1 MDLAALGWSADWE
14 SALAAQQASTGV
26 PGRVIVEDKHAYQ
39 VATAAGTCSA
49 VIPGKMLHQSA
60 DRSLLPKVGD
70 WVMLRMLP
78 AERQGVI
85 ERVLPRRTQLVRKEA
100 GRRVEEQVL
109 AANVDLAFIVMALD
123 RSYNLRRLERF
134 LVMVREGGVAPIV
147 VLNKS
152 DLVSDHGLAHE
163 LEARQVARD
172 AEVTAV
178 SAHTGQGMKSLE
190 RYLQTGRSVAFI
202 GTSGVGKSS
211 LINRLYGEDIQATLE
226 VRKTDAKGRHSTTW
240 RELIVLP
247 RGGVVIDTPG
257 MREFHMWTGLEG
269 LEEAFP
275 EVETIAVQ
283 CHFRNCSHTTEQRC
297 AVLQAVDDGSLPRAR
312 YESYL
317 KLKHELEFLATERRE
332 HSFQGRKTRRPG
344 RRRLPPSRAGSTRFD
359 QDQDSE
365 RGS

>member
-1 MDLAALGWSADWE
+1 
-14 SALAAQQASTGV
+14 
-26 PGRVIVEDKHAYQ
+26 
-39 VATAAGTCSA
+39 
-49 VIPGKMLHQSA
+49 MLHQST
-60 DRSLLPKVGD
+60 DRSQLPKVGD
-70 WVMLRMLP
+70 WVALRRLP
-78 AERQGVI
+78 SEPQGVI

-123 RSYNLRRLERF
+123 RSYNLRRLERY
-134 LVMVREGGVAPIV
+134 LVMVREGGVIPVA
-147 VLNKS
+147 VLNKA
-152 DLVSDHGLAHE
+152 DLASDHGLARE

-172 AEVTAV
+172 AEVVIV
-178 SAHTGQGMKSLE
+178 SARTGQGMKTLE
-190 RYLQTGRSVAFI
+190 RHLQTGRSVAFI

-226 VRKTDAKGRHSTTW
+226 VRETDAKGRHSTTW

-257 MREFHMWTGLEG
+257 MREFHMWMGQEG

-275 EVETIAVQ
+275 EVEAIAVQ
-283 CHFRNCSHTTEQRC
+283 CHFRNCSHTTEPRC
-297 AVLQAVDDGSLPRAR
+297 AVLQALDNGSLSRAR

-332 HSFQGRKTRRPG
+332 HTFQGRKTRRPG
-344 RRRLPPSRAGSTRFD
+344 PRRLPRPRANRKKTEPGRD
-359 QDQDSE
+359 
-365 RGS
+365 